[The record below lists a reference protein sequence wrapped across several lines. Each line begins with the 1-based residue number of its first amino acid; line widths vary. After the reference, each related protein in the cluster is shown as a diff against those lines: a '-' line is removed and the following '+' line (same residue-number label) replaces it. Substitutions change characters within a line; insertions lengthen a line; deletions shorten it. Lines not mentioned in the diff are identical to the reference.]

1 MNASNKKLGAPLKG
15 DEHKHN
21 SYIKLYLTADQKDWV
36 KQQQKLAGFKS
47 TSRFLFTLLS
57 RASMSQQ
64 ITLAVNKQINND
76 LQLQLS
82 KLGNN
87 VNQAIAFLHS
97 TGDVQYIDQTKKELE
112 LVMLTLQ
119 QVSAEVRTHADKQPA
134 PQFPH

>member
-1 MNASNKKLGAPLKG
+1 MNASNKKLGAPTKP

-21 SYIKLYLTADQKDWV
+21 SYIKLYLTAEQKAWV
-36 KQQQKLAGFKS
+36 KQQQELAGFKS

-64 ITLAVNKQINND
+64 ITLAVNQQINND

-87 VNQAIAFLHS
+87 INQAIAFLHS
-97 TGDVQYIDQTKKELE
+97 TGDRQYIDQTKKDLE

-119 QVSAEVRTHADKQPA
+119 QISAEVRTHADRQPA

>member
-1 MNASNKKLGAPLKG
+1 MNASNKKLGAPTKAE
-15 DEHKHN
+15 EHKHN
-21 SYIKLYLTADQKDWV
+21 SYIKLYLTTDQKDWV
-36 KQQQKLAGFKS
+36 KQQQELAGFKS

-87 VNQAIAFLHS
+87 INQAIAFLHS
-97 TGDVQYIDQTKKELE
+97 TGDRQYIEQTKRELE

-119 QVSAEVRTHADKQPA
+119 QISAEVRTHADKQPA
-134 PQFPH
+134 PKFPH

>member
-1 MNASNKKLGAPLKG
+1 MNASNKKLGAPTKA

-36 KQQQKLAGFKS
+36 KKQQELAGFKS

-82 KLGNN
+82 RLGNN
-87 VNQAIAFLHS
+87 INQAIAFLHS
-97 TGDVQYIDQTKKELE
+97 TGDIQYIEQTKCELE

-119 QVSAEVRTHADKQPA
+119 QVSAEVRTHSDKQPA

>member
-1 MNASNKKLGAPLKG
+1 MNASNKKLGAPTKA

-21 SYIKLYLTADQKDWV
+21 SYIKLYLTAVQKDWV
-36 KQQQKLAGFKS
+36 KQQQELAGFKS

-64 ITLAVNKQINND
+64 ITLAVNQQINND

-82 KLGNN
+82 RLGNN
-87 VNQAIAFLHS
+87 INQAIAFLHS
-97 TGDVQYIDQTKKELE
+97 TGDRQYIDQTKKDLE

>member
-1 MNASNKKLGAPLKG
+1 MNASNKKLGAPTKS

-87 VNQAIAFLHS
+87 INQAIAFLHS
-97 TGDVQYIDQTKKELE
+97 TGDRQYIDQTKKELE

>member
-1 MNASNKKLGAPLKG
+1 MNASNKKLGAPAKS

-64 ITLAVNKQINND
+64 ITLAVNKQINQD

-87 VNQAIAFLHS
+87 INQAIAFLHS
-97 TGDVQYIDQTKKELE
+97 TGDRQYIDQTKKDLE

-119 QVSAEVRTHADKQPA
+119 QVSAEVRTHADKQPT